1 MARKTA
7 EERREQIVAIAFRH
21 FAAGGYHGTST
32 EAIAREAGISQPY
45 LFRLF
50 GTKRGLFT
58 ACVERCYADVIAVFR
73 EAAAGV
79 PAGEERLQA
88 MGKAYVERLLR
99 DRVALQFQMQA
110 FAVAPEP
117 ELRDA
122 VRQGYCDVVNTVIEV
137 SEAPLDMTWTF
148 FANGMLMNLI
158 AVFDLHGIEGPED
171 WAASWAHGGPL

>member
-7 EERREQIVAIAFRH
+7 EERREQIVAIAFGH

-50 GTKRGLFT
+50 GTKRGLFV
-58 ACVERCYADVIAVFR
+58 ACLERCYADVIAVF
-73 EAAAGV
+73 AAAAEGV
-79 PAGEERLQA
+79 PAGEDRLHA
-88 MGKAYVERLLR
+88 MGRAYIERLLR

-122 VRQGYCDVVNTVIEV
+122 VRQGYCDVVKAVIEL
-137 SEAPLDMTWTF
+137 SGAPPQATWSF
-148 FANGMLMNLI
+148 FADGMLLNLI

-171 WAASWAHGGPL
+171 WAASWARGGPL